1 VLSSSRG
8 WPLYRDA
15 KDSSPPPLRG
25 SARNDNRRFPRYPLP
40 ATRLPSPIPLQT
52 HGFPFRLSV
61 TLKVRVAAV
70 PDVPLASAAEY
81 GVAVT
86 VCVPTEG
93 VHAM

>member
-1 VLSSSRG
+1 MTTGV
-8 WPLYRDA
+8 
-15 KDSSPPPLRG
+15 SP
-25 SARNDNRRFPRYPLP
+25 ATHYPLP
-40 ATRLPSPIPLQT
+40 VSRLPSRSRT

-86 VCVPTEG
+86 VWVPTEG